1 MGQRNRY
8 EQPHQRRGKRRR
20 RRGSG
25 RTLLLG
31 VIAIPVVV
39 VLCAALLLTNSGM
52 ELPFAGAGSAASQP
66 SAPRQES
73 GEASVPSTP
82 AAPQEITLLGAG
94 DNMQHS
100 PMLDAC
106 KTDTGYDFQPIYT
119 QIKPTVEAADLA
131 FVNQEMPCDPSVE
144 PSGYPL
150 FNAAPEMCEAL
161 VDTGFDVISEAN
173 NHMLDQGA
181 SGLQATID
189 YWKTQP
195 GILQV
200 GAYEDEADLE
210 TPHIVE
216 KNGFKVA
223 YLAVTEMTNGYTLP
237 ADSPLCILYTSETDT
252 IERLIKAAK
261 AQADIVVVSAHWGTE
276 DTFELTDAQTTL
288 AQQMVD
294 WGADV
299 IFGNHPHAL
308 QELTT
313 LTRASD
319 GATCPVI
326 YAFGNLIST
335 QYDPWN
341 LVSGLLSITY
351 ARDESGKAV
360 YQGMR
365 FQPIVT
371 YYEEGGENIHVVWL
385 KDFTLEMAQQSRTWS
400 RTGGQFTPDYAKSV
414 VEQSIPAQ
422 YQDWS

>member
-1 MGQRNRY
+1 M
-8 EQPHQRRGKRRR
+8 
-20 RRGSG
+20 
-25 RTLLLG
+25 
-31 VIAIPVVV
+31 
-39 VLCAALLLTNSGM
+39 
-52 ELPFAGAGSAASQP
+52 
-66 SAPRQES
+66 
-73 GEASVPSTP
+73 
-82 AAPQEITLLGAG
+82 
-94 DNMQHS
+94 
-100 PMLDAC
+100 
-106 KTDTGYDFQPIYT
+106 
-119 QIKPTVEAADLA
+119 
-131 FVNQEMPCDPSVE
+131 
-144 PSGYPL
+144 
-150 FNAAPEMCEAL
+150 
-161 VDTGFDVISEAN
+161 
-173 NHMLDQGA
+173 
-181 SGLQATID
+181 
-189 YWKTQP
+189 
-195 GILQV
+195 
-200 GAYEDEADLE
+200 
-210 TPHIVE
+210 
-216 KNGFKVA
+216 A

-351 ARDESGKAV
+351 ARNESGKAV